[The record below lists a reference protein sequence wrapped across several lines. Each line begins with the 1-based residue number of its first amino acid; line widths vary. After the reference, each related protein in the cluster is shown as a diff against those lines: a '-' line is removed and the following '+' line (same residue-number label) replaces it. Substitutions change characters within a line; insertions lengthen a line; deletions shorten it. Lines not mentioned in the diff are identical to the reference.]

1 MLVANSNT
9 IDNFITFIDE
19 HRYDVIGTISFAGSD
34 PNSGPFAT
42 GLSADGIEQCVFNPR
57 DGKFYINIAA
67 VVPIPPST
75 NTQGYTLRI
84 SAGPPFEVEAA
95 FQIPKTS
102 GCTGGSGLAVGPAHQ
117 LALACG
123 TPSANSLIISD
134 LFDGTAI
141 PAGPGGADAAWY
153 NSGTNHYYY
162 GAYMASPTLIVGVV
176 DAGSTTSCNTTPV
189 LSGCPTPDQSIPTFG
204 GFPHSVA
211 ADSVSNQVYV
221 PIRSNFFGRKAT
233 VCSSF
238 TGNTANDVQGCIAGC
253 RRGPARQQL
262 KP

>member
-1 MLVANSNT
+1 MVLVANDEPD
-9 IDNFITFIDE
+9 DNFITFIDADR
-19 HRYDVIGTISFAGSD
+19 HDVIGTISFAGSD
-34 PNSGPFAT
+34 PNSGPFSN
-42 GLSADGIEQCVFNPR
+42 GLQANGIEFCVFNPR
-57 DGKFYINIAA
+57 DGKFYLNIPAT
-67 VVPIPPST
+67 VTPTGPGPGKV
-75 NTQGYTLRI
+75 LRI
-84 SAGPPFEVEAA
+84 SAAAPFKVEAA

-102 GCTGGSGLAVGPAHQ
+102 GCTGGFGLAVGPAHQ
-117 LALACG
+117 LALGCNA
-123 TPSANSLIISD
+123 PSANSLIISD

-141 PAGPGGADAAWY
+141 PAGPGGVDEVWY

-211 ADSVSNQVYV
+211 ADSVSNRVYV
-221 PIRSNFFGRKAT
+221 PIRSNFFGRQAT

-238 TGNTANDVQGCIAGC
+238 TGNTANDVQGCIAVYHDVGEVPP
-253 RRGPARQQL
+253 GSP
-262 KP
+262 